1 MLFRPF
7 GRSRTS
13 GQRAACGR
21 EYFGTCRVTGCEPAT
36 LYLDSNRSTLESPL
50 GFEDNQSLVAGLVES
65 HGQQL
70 RRYLLLRVRNAA
82 DVPDIVQEVFLRMM
96 RVPNAESVRSPE
108 AYLFTVAQH
117 VVQQHTLK
125 QSAAPPSA
133 DLVRM
138 LAERQP
144 GTYADP
150 ALEVHAEQCLE
161 RLQGGLDS
169 LSPKVRATF
178 LLSRRDGLS
187 FDEIAVRLGTT
198 RHMVKKYLMK
208 ALTKLRH
215 GLEEAE
221 VGVAEIEKA
230 KRGKVK

>member
-1 MLFRPF
+1 M
-7 GRSRTS
+7 GAET
-13 GQRAACGR
+13 
-21 EYFGTCRVTGCEPAT
+21 T
-36 LYLDSNRSTLESPL
+36 
-50 GFEDNQSLVAGLVES
+50 QSLVEALVAS

-70 RRYLLLRVRNAA
+70 RRFLLPRVRNVA
-82 DVPDIVQEVFLRMM
+82 DVPDIVQEVYLRMM
-96 RVPNAESVRSPE
+96 RVPNVESIRSPE

-125 QSAAPPSA
+125 ASAAPASV
-133 DLVRM
+133 DLARL
-138 LAERQP
+138 LAERDH
-144 GTYADP
+144 GFSYADP

-161 RLQGGLDS
+161 RLQGGLDE
-169 LSPKVRATF
+169 LSPKARATF

-215 GLEEAE
+215 GLEEA
-221 VGVAEIEKA
+221 
-230 KRGKVK
+230 